1 MYFQTLTGLEN
12 GWHEACITYLHR
24 GATGVRH
31 GDMRMDASERE
42 QSHLAFQPA
51 RLGGDVG

>member
-1 MYFQTLTGLEN
+1 MYFQALTGLEN

-42 QSHLAFQPA
+42 QSHLAYQLT